1 MWVVI
6 GCDRMSKHKICSIV
20 QIAVMTL
27 IILLLFAPCLK
38 NANNNI
44 SGISAYYG
52 INCDAL
58 SFSISGLFLTL
69 LMLSGLGFAIV
80 KLVNNNDKVKLVM
93 NILIVI
99 VGIIIAIGSFL
110 GNKDI
115 ILTPKHQGVT
125 ASSLGYTIGFGFMMN
140 GFLALI
146 FSVASLLDQ
155 FIIGN

>member
-1 MWVVI
+1 MI

-27 IILLLFAPCLK
+27 TILLLFAPCLK

-99 VGIIIAIGSFL
+99 AIGSFL